1 MHNQKWQL
9 HRILQL
15 KTLKSFT
22 SGITSKNK
30 SSEVNESQE
39 IEVLEA
45 EDLSSFM
52 VEANALEDHQADPP
66 AVLVMRRKQIRQFS
80 NNQRV
85 ALYYVDK
92 INKYVTVPYTAMQWS
107 AGNMPESVEHDINV
121 HQDVM
126 SQLKS
131 IVENK
136 STQNITFKDGKS
148 MRVNES
154 TAKAVLNTYNE
165 LNHENKKNVSAMVN
179 ESKEKFSKV
188 VDFAWK
194 HSK

>member
-1 MHNQKWQL
+1 MKVES
-9 HRILQL
+9 
-15 KTLKSFT
+15 KTP
-22 SGITSKNK
+22 
-30 SSEVNESQE
+30 EVKESQE

-45 EDLSSFM
+45 EDLSSYI

-66 AVLVMRRKQIRQFS
+66 AVLIMRRKQIRTFS

-107 AGNMPESVEHDINV
+107 AGNMPESVEHDSVIED
-121 HQDVM
+121 DVM
-126 SQLKS
+126 YHLRS
-131 IVENK
+131 IVENQ
-136 STQNITFKDGKS
+136 SSQMITFKDGKS
-148 MRVNES
+148 MRVTES
-154 TAKAVLNTYNE
+154 TAQAVLNTYNE

-179 ESKEKFSKV
+179 ESKEQFSKV